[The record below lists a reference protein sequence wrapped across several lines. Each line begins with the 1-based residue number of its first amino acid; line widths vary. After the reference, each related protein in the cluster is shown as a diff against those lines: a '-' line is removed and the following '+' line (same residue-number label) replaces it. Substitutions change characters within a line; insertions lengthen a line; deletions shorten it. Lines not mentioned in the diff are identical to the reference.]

1 MAVSTPAPLDDQ
13 FAKPQLF
20 WLRLSKVEQGHVVD
34 AYTFKLGKVLEQ
46 AVRQTMLANLANING
61 DLCARVACGLGLPP
75 PGSSPVSAQQFPIAG
90 RSQVGSADA
99 ESGVA
104 GMAALRVALLAERV
118 RVRARAKRGNGLGS
132 RTDEQLVERMLGDAI
147 RRLRCEARLRRH
159 RRL

>member
-1 MAVSTPAPLDDQ
+1 MAVSTPAPVDDQ

-99 ESGVA
+99 EAGVA
-104 GMAALRVALLAERV
+104 GMAALRVALLAE

>member
-1 MAVSTPAPLDDQ
+1 MAVSTPASVDDQ

-20 WLRLSKVEQGHVVD
+20 WLRLSKVEQCHVVD

-75 PGSSPVSAQQFPIAG
+75 PGSSPVPAQQFPIAG
-90 RSQVGSADA
+90 RSQVGPADA

-104 GMAALRVALLAERV
+104 DMAALRVALLAERI
-118 RVRARAKRGNGLGS
+118 RVRTKRGNGLGS

-147 RRLRCEARLRRH
+147 RRLRREARLRRH
-159 RRL
+159 RRQ

>member
-1 MAVSTPAPLDDQ
+1 MAVSTPAPVDDQ

>member
-1 MAVSTPAPLDDQ
+1 MAVSTPAPVDDQ

-118 RVRARAKRGNGLGS
+118 RARAKRGNGLGS